1 MLEKFKIKIKPSNIS
16 KKWRKEWRRLLQDS
30 AYFNVDAQILLNAWR
45 LLEEILYM
53 KRMIRLT
60 FGFEAK
66 I

>member
-1 MLEKFKIKIKPSNIS
+1 MLEKFKIKIKHSNIS
-16 KKWRKEWRRLLQDS
+16 KKWLKEWRRLLQGS
-30 AYFNVDAQILLNAWR
+30 VYLNVDAQLLSNAWR